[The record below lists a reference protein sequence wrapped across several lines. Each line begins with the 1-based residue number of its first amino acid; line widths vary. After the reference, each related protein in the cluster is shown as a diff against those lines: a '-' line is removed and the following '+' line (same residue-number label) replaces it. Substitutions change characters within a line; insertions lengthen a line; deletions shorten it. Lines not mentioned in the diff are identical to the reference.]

1 MGVAKRQ
8 KEEKV
13 LEKGGLSTEFCV
25 YLTHKA
31 MQRQASLCH
40 F

>member
-13 LEKGGLSTEFCV
+13 LEKGAKEKFMDPEWESQV
-25 YLTHKA
+25 K
-31 MQRQASLCH
+31 
-40 F
+40 